1 MPINPEVVR
10 PLLEVSDEELKN
22 LIYSTYRYDSKL
34 GKGIADAVRYEK
46 ATGDFIGKNFS
57 ASNNK
62 ISISTAGEGFMIL
75 FPDFK
80 KAWEEYTVTF
90 KKKDITFSLF
100 LNRLAQYLVELIKF
114 NKFNN
119 TSDFFHLIEIFLI
132 DGEIQLQNLIATAL
146 LEDIQNYMG
155 NQDINPDLLIQYLKP
170 ESLKWWNEI
179 NRFWHELEIFY
190 NDTSM
195 ADSLK

>member
-34 GKGIADAVRYEK
+34 GKGIADTVRYEK
-46 ATGDFIGKNFS
+46 TTGDFIGKNFPS
-57 ASNNK
+57 SNNI

-119 TSDFFHLIEIFLI
+119 TSVFFHLIEIFII
-132 DGEIQLQNLIATAL
+132 DGETQLQNLIATAL
-146 LEDIQNYMG
+146 LEDMQNYMG
-155 NQDINPDLLIQYLKP
+155 NQDINPDVLIQYLKP

>member
-1 MPINPEVVR
+1 M
-10 PLLEVSDEELKN
+10 
-22 LIYSTYRYDSKL
+22 
-34 GKGIADAVRYEK
+34 
-46 ATGDFIGKNFS
+46 
-57 ASNNK
+57 
-62 ISISTAGEGFMIL
+62 
-75 FPDFK
+75 
-80 KAWEEYTVTF
+80 
-90 KKKDITFSLF
+90 F

-179 NRFWHELEIFY
+179 NRFWHELEVFY
-190 NDTSM
+190 NGPSI